1 MGPQTRFSF
10 EPLTHRRLEHVL
22 TDPAYKEAQRR
33 WGLHSQTRVCALRFE
48 QENKSRIAQEGAS
61 HGGGVGNG
69 AVVAGAI
76 RFSGFHKGV
85 LQEFLVSLFDST
97 AVRDALA
104 LSPAMRLTRDAVEYT
119 ELHCSW
125 TTLEPFTRLVKAGVV
140 RHVEV
145 QGDVCHDE
153 AEAAI
158 FDGCVRLPV
167 VRRPDFYLPHDIAVT
182 DELRALFL
190 LAHNRAISHEGD
202 EYAEEEAWDA
212 INYGSGA
219 GLSIAALRRIFTE
232 AERSEFLY
240 HILWRLVAGGGS
252 NNQWDDDLGVYLDV
266 ARAWYK
272 GLVAIRAVQKNE
284 ATSAGGG
291 MDEPDRAA
299 YVDGTV
305 LTPEVVSTVVS
316 VQAVSG
322 FSLFTRTDDAEPS
335 NLNYCYVCID
345 PVEAEVVVWYHC
357 L

>member
-1 MGPQTRFSF
+1 M
-10 EPLTHRRLEHVL
+10 
-22 TDPAYKEAQRR
+22 
-33 WGLHSQTRVCALRFE
+33 
-48 QENKSRIAQEGAS
+48 
-61 HGGGVGNG
+61 
-69 AVVAGAI
+69 AGAI

-97 AVRDALA
+97 TVCDALA
-104 LSPAMRLTRDAVEYT
+104 LSSGQRLTRDAVEYT
-119 ELHCSW
+119 ELHCTW

-158 FDGCVRLPV
+158 FGGGVHLPV
-167 VRRPDFYLPHDIAVT
+167 VRRPDLYLPHDIAVT

-190 LAHNRAISHEGD
+190 LAHNRAMFHEGD
-202 EYAEEEAWDA
+202 EDVEEEAWDA
-212 INYGSGA
+212 ITYGSGA
-219 GLSIAALRRIFTE
+219 GLPPAALRRIFTE

-284 ATSAGGG
+284 TTSTRGE
-291 MDEPDRAA
+291 MEKPDRAA
-299 YVDGTV
+299 DVDGTL

-322 FSLFTRTDDAEPS
+322 FSLFGRTDDAEPS

-357 L
+357 F